1 MRITLNSKQQEAVEH
16 LDGPL
21 LIIAGAG
28 SGKTRVLVERIANI
42 ILSKKADPGEIVA
55 VTFTNKAA
63 KELKT
68 RIIQRVGD
76 FGKMTI
82 AGTFHSICAGI
93 LRKYAERLGYT
104 SNFVIYDSD
113 DSYKVV
119 KNIITQQNIDSSA
132 FPYKK
137 IAHMISNFK
146 NKLIYPEEYNPD
158 SDVNFHSKIKDIY
171 KGYQDELAKCNAFDF
186 DDLICMTIKLFR
198 ENQDLL
204 FEFQNKIKYIC
215 VDEYQDTNFVQD
227 LLVKMLSGIYENIC
241 VVGDEDQSIYSWR
254 GADITNILNFKQ
266 KFKKCKVVQLEENY
280 RSTTNILN
288 IANVVIS
295 ENTQRLGKKLFTNAD
310 TGDKAVMISS
320 DSDIEESTKVI
331 DIITEL
337 IGNGSKLEDICILY
351 RTNSQSRLP
360 EENLRKKGL
369 PYVIV
374 GGVKF
379 YERKEIKDI
388 TAYLKLL
395 LNPKDNVAFERIVN
409 FPPRGI
415 GKTTLEKV
423 RHHAF
428 TNEMTYFDALRD
440 NKNISD
446 LTENSRH
453 KINRFL
459 ELYNKGIENLSR
471 MDAEEL
477 CEFVLIESGL
487 KAYYNLEAEKNDS
500 DKKIDNLYEFL
511 ASISEFTAN
520 EENNTLRDFL
530 ESVSLL
536 ADIDSYN
543 DSESNI
549 TLMTVHSAKGLEFE
563 NVIIIGMNDGLF
575 PIVRDDTSD
584 KIEEERRLF
593 YVAVTR
599 AKKKLYFSTYKF
611 RKRYYGD
618 FNGYIPSRFLK
629 NLPEDSVD
637 MKDYNYIDRSN
648 LDYERKSKYENTY
661 KTLQID
667 QFNERDLVVSN
678 QFGEGIILMIEGEG
692 AKQTLTVDFDEY
704 GIKKLLTKYAGLKL
718 MENQ

>member
-1 MRITLNSKQQEAVEH
+1 MTIKLNKSQKEAIDH
-16 LDGPL
+16 IDGPL

-28 SGKTRVLVERIANI
+28 SGKTKVLVERIANI
-42 ILSKKADPGEIVA
+42 ILSKKANPGEIVA

-76 FGKMTI
+76 IGKMI
-82 AGTFHSICAGI
+82 LAGTFHLICASI

-113 DSYKVV
+113 DTYKVV
-119 KNIITQQNIDSSA
+119 KSTIKAMSLDATS

-137 IAHMISNFK
+137 IANIISKMK
-146 NKLIYPEEYNPD
+146 NKLVYPEDYNPE
-158 SDVNFHSKIKDIY
+158 SDLNFHYKIKDIY
-171 KGYQDELAKCNAFDF
+171 QGYQDELHKSNAFDF
-186 DDLICMTIKLFR
+186 DDLICFCIKLFQSN
-198 ENQDLL
+198 EDLL
-204 FEFQNKIKYIC
+204 FEYQNKMKYIC

-227 LLVKMLSGIYENIC
+227 LLVKMLGAIYQNIC

-254 GADITNILNFKQ
+254 GADINNILDFKK
-266 KFKKCKVVQLEENY
+266 KFKECKVIQLEENY

-288 IANVVIS
+288 VANAVIS

-310 TGDKAVMISS
+310 VGDKAVIISS
-320 DSDIEESTKVI
+320 DSDIEESIKMI
-331 DIITEL
+331 DIIT
-337 IGNGSKLEDICILY
+337 KLVKKGTKFEDICILY
-351 RTNSQSRLP
+351 RTNSQSRSP
-360 EENLRKKGL
+360 EENLRKNGL

-374 GGVKF
+374 GGTKF

-388 TAYLKLL
+388 IAYLKLL

-428 TNEMTYFDALRD
+428 QNDMTNFDAMKDKD
-440 NKNISD
+440 NIPNLPEHSK
-446 LTENSRH
+446 R
-453 KINRFL
+453 KIKRFL
-459 ELYNKGIENLSR
+459 EFYDKSMNHLAE

-477 CEFVLIESGL
+477 CEHVLVESNL
-487 KAYYNLEAEKNDS
+487 KEYYKLEAIKNDS

-511 ASISEFTAN
+511 ASISEFAAN
-520 EENNTLRDFL
+520 EEKNSLRDFL

-543 DSESNI
+543 ESDNNI
-549 TLMTVHSAKGLEFE
+549 SLMTVHSAKGLEFE

-575 PIVRDDTSD
+575 PIVRDDTAD

-599 AKKKLYFSTYKF
+599 AKKKLYLSTYKY
-611 RKRYYGD
+611 RKRSYGD

-629 NLPEDSVD
+629 KLPKESVD
-637 MKDYNYIDRSN
+637 MKDYEYIDRSN
-648 LDYERKSKYENTY
+648 LDYERKSKYEKTY
-661 KTLQID
+661 KTYPID
-667 QFNERDLVVSN
+667 QFNERDLVVSK

-692 AKQTLTVDFDEY
+692 KKQVLTVDFDEY
-704 GIKKLLTKYAGLKL
+704 GIKKLLTKYAGLKPID
-718 MENQ
+718 N

>member
-1 MRITLNSKQQEAVEH
+1 MIIKLNDKQKEAVDH

-28 SGKTRVLVERIANI
+28 SGKTKVLVERIANI
-42 ILSKKADPGEIVA
+42 ILSNKADPGEIVA

-76 FGKMTI
+76 LGKMI
-82 AGTFHSICAGI
+82 LAGTFHSICASI
-93 LRKYAERLGYT
+93 LRKHAEKLGYT

-113 DSYKVV
+113 DSYKVI
-119 KNIITQQNIDSSA
+119 KSKIKEMNLDPTG

-137 IAHMISNFK
+137 IAHLISKLK
-146 NKLIYPEEYNPD
+146 NKLIYPEDYNPETELA
-158 SDVNFHSKIKDIY
+158 FHSKIKDVY
-171 KGYQDELAKCNAFDF
+171 ASYQDELLKCNAFDF
-186 DDLICMTIKLFR
+186 DDLICYCIKLFKGN
-198 ENQDLL
+198 EDLL
-204 FEFQNKIKYIC
+204 FEYQNKMKYIC
-215 VDEYQDTNFVQD
+215 VDEYQDTNYVQD
-227 LLVKMLSGIYENIC
+227 LLVKMLSSIYENIC

-254 GADITNILNFKQ
+254 GADINNILDFKK

-310 TGDKAVMISS
+310 VGDKAVMISS
-320 DSDIEESTKVI
+320 DTDIEESIKII
-331 DIITEL
+331 DIINDMVAD
-337 IGNGSKLEDICILY
+337 GVKLEDVCILY

-360 EENLRKKGL
+360 EENLRKSGL

-374 GGVKF
+374 GGTKF

-388 TAYLKLL
+388 IAYLKLL

-423 RHHAF
+423 RHYAF
-428 TNEMTYFDALRD
+428 KNDLTYFDALKDRE
-440 NKNISD
+440 NISTLPD
-446 LTENSRH
+446 HSKR
-453 KINRFL
+453 KIDRFI
-459 ELYNKGIENLSR
+459 EFYEKGLSNLSK

-477 CEFVLIESGL
+477 CEYVLVESKL
-487 KAYYNLEAEKNDS
+487 KDYYNLEAEKNDS

-520 EENNTLRDFL
+520 EEKNSLRDFL

-536 ADIDSYN
+536 SDIDSYN
-543 DSESNI
+543 DSDKNI
-549 TLMTVHSAKGLEFE
+549 SLMTVHSAKGLEFE

-575 PIVRDDTSD
+575 PIVRDDSPD

-599 AKKKLYFSTYKF
+599 AKRRLYLSTYKY
-611 RKRYYGD
+611 RKRYYDD

-629 NLPEDSVD
+629 NLPEESVN
-637 MKDYNYIDRSN
+637 MKDYSYVDRSN

-661 KTLQID
+661 KTRHIE
-667 QFNERDLVVSN
+667 QFNERDLVTSK

-692 AKQTLTVDFDEY
+692 NKQVLVVDFDEY

-718 MENQ
+718 MEY